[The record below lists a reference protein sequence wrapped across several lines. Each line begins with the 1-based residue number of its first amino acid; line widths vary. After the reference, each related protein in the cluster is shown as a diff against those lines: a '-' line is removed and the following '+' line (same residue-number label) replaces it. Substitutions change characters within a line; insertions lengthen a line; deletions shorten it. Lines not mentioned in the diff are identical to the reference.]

1 MYTSDT
7 NAEIQAAPATKQKP
21 SRKVPLRIARNYFIV
36 AAVCA
41 VIGLV
46 YEIFSHGVWSVF
58 MVGAFAVPLALG
70 VLPNLIIALF
80 RMKTPGMAA
89 ENLYACGVAT
99 LTLGSLLTGVLQ
111 IYGTTN
117 DLIQYYWLV
126 GIGFVLLGIIFY
138 IAQPRRTQPAA

>member
-1 MYTSDT
+1 MYTS
-7 NAEIQAAPATKQKP
+7 AIKP
-21 SRKVPLRIARNYFIV
+21 SRKVPLRIARNYFLV

-70 VLPNLIIALF
+70 VLPNLFIALF

-126 GIGFVLLGIIFY
+126 GIGFAILGIIFY
-138 IAQPRRTQPAA
+138 LAQPRRTQSAA

>member
-1 MYTSDT
+1 MYTSD
-7 NAEIQAAPATKQKP
+7 IKP

-70 VLPNLIIALF
+70 VLPNLFIALF

-126 GIGFVLLGIIFY
+126 GIGFAILGIIFY
-138 IAQPRRTQPAA
+138 LAQPRRTQAAA

>member
-1 MYTSDT
+1 MYTSD
-7 NAEIQAAPATKQKP
+7 IKP

-36 AAVCA
+36 AVVCA

-70 VLPNLIIALF
+70 VLPNLFIALF

-126 GIGFVLLGIIFY
+126 GIGFALLGIIFY

>member
-1 MYTSDT
+1 MYTSD
-7 NAEIQAAPATKQKP
+7 IKP

-126 GIGFVLLGIIFY
+126 GIGFAILGIIFY
-138 IAQPRRTQPAA
+138 LAQPRRTQSAA

>member
-1 MYTSDT
+1 MYTSD
-7 NAEIQAAPATKQKP
+7 IKP

-36 AAVCA
+36 AVICA

-70 VLPNLIIALF
+70 VLPNLFIALF

-126 GIGFVLLGIIFY
+126 GIGFAILGIIFY
-138 IAQPRRTQPAA
+138 LAQPRRTQPAA